1 MLALGILFINGGGLK
16 IHYGDLDIDL
26 STQGIF
32 KSYSEYL
39 DRKMDRE
46 MKESIKNS
54 LDSLQIKTPKD
65 FLKASIELYK
75 VQSSKRKEY

>member
-1 MLALGILFINGGGLK
+1 
-16 IHYGDLDIDL
+16 
-26 STQGIF
+26 
-32 KSYSEYL
+32 
-39 DRKMDRE
+39 